1 MVLCGFINWG
11 GAARGEKV
19 ERGMDRQRRR
29 RWRGEERERERG
41 HNGGSGGRER
51 RVGGGA
57 GEPHQVL
64 IDFLQL

>member
-29 RWRGEERERERG
+29 RWRGEERERG

-51 RVGGGA
+51 RTGGGA

>member
-29 RWRGEERERERG
+29 RWRGEERERG